1 MPRTVGSHP
10 DNGTVTDLAWATLT
24 TPVGQ
29 VSVACSDDGVTR
41 VNWGTPREPAA
52 SPAAAGHTGTRA
64 AALAERARDQL
75 AEYFAGQR
83 RAFEVPVD
91 WATVLGRR
99 PGEPSVRQRVLA
111 VLAGSVKY
119 GETVTYGLLAGRA
132 EVPGEGQSPPARVV
146 GQVMASNPYPLLVPC
161 HRVVAGDGI
170 GGFSGG
176 SGIEVKRWLLTFEG
190 SLPPTLDWDPAGPDQ
205 GLAAAR

>member
-1 MPRTVGSHP
+1 MPRTVSTHG
-10 DNGTVTDLAWATLT
+10 DNGSVTDLAWVTLA

-29 VSVACSDDGVTR
+29 VSVGCSDEGVTR
-41 VNWGTPREPAA
+41 VNWGTPREPAV
-52 SPAAAGHTGTRA
+52 SPAAGGGVGARA
-64 AALAERARDQL
+64 ATLAEQARDQL
-75 AEYFAGQR
+75 AEYFAGR
-83 RAFEVPVD
+83 RRTFEVPVD

-99 PGEPSVRQRVLA
+99 PGEPGVRQRVLA
-111 VLAGSVKY
+111 VLAGSVNY

-176 SGIEVKRWLLTFEG
+176 AGIEVKRWLLTFEG
-190 SLPPTLDWDPAGPDQ
+190 SLPPTLDWDPAGLDQ
-205 GLAAAR
+205 GLAGTR